1 MNPAKVSII
10 MCIYNTL
17 PVVAKSIEALLA
29 RMATHSFWE
38 LILVDNH
45 SPDEKARE
53 FIREVA
59 SSSGAIKV
67 VDPGK
72 NIGCHDGWNF
82 GYKHTNPKN
91 PFVVKIDDDTV
102 IKTWGWHEKMGE
114 ILANNEDLVYVCTDL
129 DAKFSYPYHVKVFNG
144 WDDRKIDGQVCDEG
158 MWGFSMVM
166 FKRDWIDKLGGL
178 KVGRPV
184 AKDAGGKSGPTELI
198 EIEGRLYGGEELYCA
213 RSAHDEGKVFCCLPS
228 VFCHHQ
234 GNEERHPDYPQWKF
248 SYGYMGW
255 TALPLMEWIKS
266 SECERDYMRRI
277 LSEVS
282 TAEQG
287 LRPIN
292 DVILRDCFNRLKE
305 VGGMK
310 GFPDLIK
317 IVDKVAVLTDNGVVL
332 EAATGALDAI
342 KIRSDDEQPHV

>member
-82 GYKHTNPKN
+82 GYKHTNPQN

-102 IKTWGWHEKMGE
+102 IKTWGWHEKMAE

-129 DAKFSYPYHVKVFNG
+129 DAKFNYPYHTEVFDG
-144 WDDRKIDGQVCDEG
+144 WDGRKINGQICDKG
-158 MWGFSMVM
+158 FWGFSMVM
-166 FKRDWIDKLGGL
+166 FKRGWIDSIGGL
-178 KVGRPV
+178 QVGV
-184 AKDAGGKSGPTELI
+184 FKSGTQ
-198 EIEGRLYGGEELYCA
+198 EIGGRLYGGEDFYC
-213 RSAHDEGKVFCCLPS
+213 GKIAKKQGKQFCCLPS

-234 GNEERHPDYPQWKF
+234 GNEERHPDYVQWKF
-248 SYGYMGW
+248 SHGLMRW
-255 TALPLMEWIKS
+255 TDQSLREWVKGP
-266 SECERDYMRRI
+266 ECERDYIRRI
-277 LSEVS
+277 RNEIS
-282 TAEQG
+282 TGEKR
-287 LRPIN
+287 LRPVN
-292 DVILRDCFNRLKE
+292 DAILRDCFNRLAKI
-305 VGGMK
+305 GRMGNLS
-310 GFPDLIK
+310 DLMG
-317 IVDKVAVLTDNGVVL
+317 IVDKVAIITDNGIVL
-332 EAATGALDAI
+332 EAAARALDE
-342 KIRSDDEQPHV
+342 IRIRGKQ